1 MNKLS
6 EEDIQE
12 LLRLRAEG
20 WHYERL
26 AQAFGVTHA
35 AISYH
40 LKKNRIMGRIKQ
52 KEFIKKNEKKVKRYV
67 DYLREYT
74 DREERKHK
82 RNPFNKNY

>member
-1 MNKLS
+1 
-6 EEDIQE
+6 
-12 LLRLRAEG
+12 
-20 WHYERL
+20 
-26 AQAFGVTHA
+26 
-35 AISYH
+35 
-40 LKKNRIMGRIKQ
+40 MGRIKQ